1 MTATHQLKTA
11 VTSVA
16 YAGRALFLASIS
28 SNPCTTEDLGSAD
41 SFTNVLLIS
50 LTNALLGMDAN
61 DPPKTLATMQLI
73 GSIFSNVSTE
83 NSLYM
88 FTAFET
94 RLFLILLFVFWL
106 QLVALD
112 DNGDGPAFLSN
123 ICFSEWLDE
132 FLCRLFS
139 LLLHLEPSNVL

>member
-88 FTAFET
+88 FIASET
-94 RLFLILLFVFWL
+94 CLFLILLFVFWL
-106 QLVALD
+106 QLAALD
-112 DNGDGPAFLSN
+112 DNGDEPAFLAN
-123 ICFSEWLDE
+123 INFSEWLDE